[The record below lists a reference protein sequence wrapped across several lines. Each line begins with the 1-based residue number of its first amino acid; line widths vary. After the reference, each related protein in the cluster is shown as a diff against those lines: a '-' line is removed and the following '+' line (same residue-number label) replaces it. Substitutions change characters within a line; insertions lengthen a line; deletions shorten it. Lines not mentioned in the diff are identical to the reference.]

1 MEEIVYDV
9 IQEVD
14 AKVKTVRGKVVTLAG
29 YKREEYEKAL
39 SEVLDYVDAHKIKAL
54 DIHFHASTERIPTM
68 TFTAEE
74 VLL

>member
-39 SEVLDYVDAHKIKAL
+39 KDFLDYVDAHKIKSF